1 VKGFDAATLRRL
13 DGERATLRLP
23 AMRTSIHLLPSEN
36 AHLAFRAIRPAMSAQ
51 RGRLRYA
58 GVSQE
63 RYDQLR
69 DEILET
75 AQEPRTARQ
84 LGVDTGEI
92 GERLRAVIHTMT
104 LGGVL
109 LRVGAEGLR
118 SNAPNYVAADTW
130 LGTPGGLP
138 EVGPDEALSWLAGEY
153 LRAFGPAWPED
164 FRWWAGVS
172 KERAVAALGSVETVE
187 VGDGYLLPSGDRGG
201 FEAVKALER
210 GSVDLLPKWDCYTM
224 GYAPDG
230 RRRFVHPEAQARVY
244 TARRAT
250 AWGWC

>member
-1 VKGFDAATLRRL
+1 
-13 DGERATLRLP
+13 
-23 AMRTSIHLLPSEN
+23 LPSEN

-58 GVSQE
+58 AVRRCLPGTLRSA
-63 RYDQLR
+63 R

-109 LRVGAEGLR
+109 LRVGAESLR

-138 EVGPDEALSWLAGEY
+138 EVGPDEALSWLTGEY

-187 VGDGYLLPSGDRGG
+187 MGDGYLLPSGDRGWG
-201 FEAVKALER
+201 ASFAGGAGR
-210 GSVDLLPKWDCYTM
+210 MRVDLDLFERPGARLKRTIEERFEEAAALLGAGRLPGLDS
-224 GYAPDG
+224 GIGAARG
-230 RRRFVHPEAQARVY
+230 REILSC
-244 TARRAT
+244 AT
-250 AWGWC
+250 IVLKPV